1 MQTAS
6 RDRMSGSYVPESR
19 FGEWF
24 QRTDIWRRYVV
35 QEAVAELCS
44 LLPRDGGAV
53 ARVLDAGCGE
63 GVAFASLQR
72 QFPGAAIL
80 GVDINA
86 EAVNAARQAA
96 GVAGGN
102 IQVCQADAAHLTIET
117 GSVDVVVCH
126 QLLHHCSD
134 PVSVLAELRR
144 VLAPEGW
151 LLVAESC
158 RAFLEWWPVRIL
170 FRHPPRDQYTSAGYA
185 TLVGEA
191 GFAVDASRVL
201 NPTPWWSLPDLGLRE
216 KLGGQ
221 PRVSQARQVRI
232 AAQRLDAGGCG

>member
-1 MQTAS
+1 MQAAN
-6 RDRMSGSYVPESR
+6 RDPMSGSYVPESR

-24 QRTDIWRRYVV
+24 QRTDVWRRYVV
-35 QEAVAELCS
+35 QEAVAELSS
-44 LLPRDGGAV
+44 LLPRDGGSFAT
-53 ARVLDAGCGE
+53 VLDAGCGE

-72 QFPGAAIL
+72 QFPGASIL
-80 GVDINA
+80 GVDVNA

-96 GVAGGN
+96 ARTGGN
-102 IQVCQADAAHLTIET
+102 IQVYQADAAHLPIEA

-134 PVSVLAELRR
+134 PVSVLADLRR

-170 FRHPPRDQYTSAGYA
+170 FRHPPRDQYTSGGYA
-185 TLVGEA
+185 TLIGKA
-191 GFAVDASRVL
+191 GFAVEASRVL
-201 NPTPWWSLPDLGLRE
+201 TPTPWWSLPDLGLRE
-216 KLGGQ
+216 RLCSQ
-221 PRVSQARQVRI
+221 SRVRQATQVRI
-232 AAQRLDAGGCG
+232 AAQRLSGA

>member
-1 MQTAS
+1 MQAAS
-6 RDRMSGSYVPESR
+6 RDPMSGSYVPETR

-35 QEAVAELCS
+35 QEAVAELAS
-44 LLPRDGGAV
+44 LLPQDSGSFAT
-53 ARVLDAGCGE
+53 VLDAGCGE
-63 GVAFASLQR
+63 GVAFESLQR
-72 QFPGAAIL
+72 QFAGALIL

-86 EAVNAARQAA
+86 EAVNAAREAA
-96 GVAGGN
+96 VRTGGN
-102 IQVCQADAAHLTIET
+102 IQVRQADAAHLPIET
-117 GSVDVVVCH
+117 GSVDVAVCH

-158 RAFLEWWPVRIL
+158 RGFLEWWPVRVL
-170 FRHPPRDQYTSAGYA
+170 FRHPLRDQYTSAGYA

-191 GFAVDASRVL
+191 GFAVDSSRVL
-201 NPTPWWSLPDLGLRE
+201 TPAPWWSLPDLGLRQR
-216 KLGGQ
+216 LGGQ
-221 PRVSQARQVRI
+221 PGVGQATQVRI
-232 AAQRLDAGGCG
+232 AAQRLAGNARA